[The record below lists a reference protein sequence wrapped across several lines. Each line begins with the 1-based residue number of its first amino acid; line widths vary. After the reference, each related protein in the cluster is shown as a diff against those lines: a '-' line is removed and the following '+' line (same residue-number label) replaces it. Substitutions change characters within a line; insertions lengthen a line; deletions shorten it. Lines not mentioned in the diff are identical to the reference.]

1 MNSGVSMNGHFPP
14 TFKELCGKEVICT
27 CDGARL
33 GYVNDLEFDEK
44 TGCVCALLLPDNKPF
59 SFSRKPRFRVCL
71 DWIEQFGKDLIL
83 ICRYEELNA
92 CKKR

>member
-1 MNSGVSMNGHFPP
+1 MNGHFPP

-71 DWIEQFGKDLIL
+71 DWIKQFGKDLIL